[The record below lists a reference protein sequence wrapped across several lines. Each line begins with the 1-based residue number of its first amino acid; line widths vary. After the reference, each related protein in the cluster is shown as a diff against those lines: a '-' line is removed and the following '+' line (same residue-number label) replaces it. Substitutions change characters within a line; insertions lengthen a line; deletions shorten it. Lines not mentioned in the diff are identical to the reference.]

1 MVAVGLKRDIYVDLS
16 MKNFLFSRIC
26 IDSLMMI
33 NQTLKKAVQVERV
46 QKWFYLQWFHIDFNV
61 DFVLINFKD
70 VK

>member
-26 IDSLMMI
+26 IDSFMMI

>member
-33 NQTLKKAVQVERV
+33 NQTLKKVVQVECV

>member
-46 QKWFYLQWFHIDFNV
+46 QKWFYLEWFHIDFNV